1 MGFRIVDGRAYQI
14 GNFQNIGTANTGAI
28 GNAQNQNKLKNNNS
42 FKDIL
47 DKTIEKTTEKNRGYT
62 LSKHA
67 ADRLKDINFNEQD
80 MEAIGNGFKI
90 AEGKGSKNSV
100 MIYKDIALITSI
112 ENKTVITAVEKE
124 RAKEN
129 IFTNI
134 DSVLIL

>member
-1 MGFRIVDGRAYQI
+1 MGFRIVNGRAYPV
-14 GNFQNIGTANTGAI
+14 GNFGNVNTGKSVD
-28 GNAQNQNKLKNNNS
+28 QNKLNNNS

-47 DKTIEKTTEKNRGYT
+47 DNTIEKSRGYT

-67 ADRLKDINFNEQD
+67 ADRLKDINFNESD
-80 MEAIGNGFKI
+80 MEAIEKGFKI
-90 AEGKGSKNSV
+90 AQGKGVKNSV
-100 MIYKDIALITSI
+100 MIYKDVALIASI

-134 DSVLIL
+134 DSVIIL

>member
-1 MGFRIVDGRAYQI
+1 MGFRIVDGRAYPV
-14 GNFQNIGTANTGAI
+14 GNFPSVSSENTL
-28 GNAQNQNKLKNNNS
+28 NQNKLKNNNS

-47 DKTIEKTTEKNRGYT
+47 DKTIEKNRGYT

-67 ADRLKDINFNEQD
+67 AERLKDINFNDQD
-80 MEAIGNGFKI
+80 MDAIEKGFKI
-90 AEGKGSKNSV
+90 AEGKGAKNSV
-100 MIYKDIALITSI
+100 MIYKDVALIASI

-134 DSVLIL
+134 DSVVIL